1 MWSALVAGGATLV
14 FTAVSAVPA
23 GAAGAAEGGVS
34 FSNVKV
40 NGGKP
45 IVIGVKEE
53 VVVRATFRMTTKLRH
68 DPGVAVFPYRGSLES
83 GDQLWN
89 TIETSD
95 CKVVNR
101 AKGICDYEERLYID
115 PRHYDF
121 GNEDA
126 GAWKTAG
133 RVWLAGDKHDI
144 DDVKVPL
151 QVKRATR
158 LTVNASP
165 EPLRKG
171 RTLTVTGKVTRANW
185 DTHKY
190 QGYAGRTASLQ
201 FKAAG
206 ATSYTTVRRV
216 KSSSTG
222 SLRAT
227 VKATRSGTWRWVYY
241 GNTTSGA
248 KASAGDYVV
257 VR

>member
-1 MWSALVAGGATLV
+1 MGSALVAGGAAIA
-14 FTAVSAVPA
+14 FTAVSAVP
-23 GAAGAAEGGVS
+23 AGAAEGGVS

-53 VVVRATFRMTTKLRH
+53 VVVHATYRMTTKLKH
-68 DPGVAVFPYRGSLES
+68 DPGVVVFPYRGSLES

-89 TIETSD
+89 TIENSD

-101 AKGICDYEERLYID
+101 AKGICDYEEWLYID

-158 LTVNASP
+158 VTVNASP
-165 EPLRKG
+165 EPVRQG

-185 DTHKY
+185 DTHTY
-190 QGYAGRTASLQ
+190 QAYAGRTVSLQ

-206 ATSYTTVRRV
+206 AKAYTTVRKV
-216 KSSSTG
+216 KSNKTG
-222 SLRAT
+222 VLRTT

>member
-1 MWSALVAGGATLV
+1 MWSALVAGGATLA
-14 FTAVSAVPA
+14 FTAVSAVP
-23 GAAGAAEGGVS
+23 AGAAEGGVS
-34 FSNVKV
+34 FSNVRV

-101 AKGICDYEERLYID
+101 TKGICDYEERLYID

-158 LTVNASP
+158 VTVNASP

-190 QGYAGRTASLQ
+190 QGYAGRTVSLQ

-206 ATSYTTVRRV
+206 ATSYTTVRKV

-241 GNTTSGA
+241 GNITSGA
-248 KASAGDYVV
+248 RASAGDYVI